1 MSWSPAIVLLQ
12 AEAER
17 SPGLLETPLFP
28 MIMIIGVIYLL
39 IFRPQQKQQK
49 EQKEMRKAVDKGD
62 SIITS
67 GGIHGKITGT
77 TEDTLTL
84 EIAQLNKGERV
95 RIKVA
100 RSAVEKKL
108 TPSDGAES

>member
-1 MSWSPAIVLLQ
+1 MNWGPAFVLLQ
-12 AEAER
+12 AEAEGG
-17 SPGLLETPLFP
+17 PGIFGSPLFP

-49 EQKEMRKAVDKGD
+49 QQKEMRKAVGKGD
-62 SIITS
+62 SIITT
-67 GGIHGKITGT
+67 GGIHGKITGS

-84 EIAQLNKGERV
+84 EIAQIKGERV

-108 TPSDGAES
+108 TPSDGSES

>member
-1 MSWSPAIVLLQ
+1 MSWSPAFVLLQ

-17 SPGLLETPLFP
+17 SPGLLGTPLFP
-28 MIMIIGVIYLL
+28 MILIIGVIYLL

-49 EQKEMRKAVDKGD
+49 QQREMRKVVGKGD

-77 TEDTLTL
+77 TDDTLTL
-84 EIAQLNKGERV
+84 EIAQLKGERV

-108 TPSDGAES
+108 TPSDGTES

>member
-1 MSWSPAIVLLQ
+1 MSWSPAFVLLQ

-17 SPGLLETPLFP
+17 APGLLETPLFP
-28 MIMIIGVIYLL
+28 MILIIGVIYLL

-49 EQKEMRKAVDKGD
+49 QQKEMRKAVGKGD
-62 SIITS
+62 SIITT
-67 GGIHGKITGT
+67 GGIHGKITGS

-84 EIAQLNKGERV
+84 EIAQLKGERV

-108 TPSDGAES
+108 TPSDGTES